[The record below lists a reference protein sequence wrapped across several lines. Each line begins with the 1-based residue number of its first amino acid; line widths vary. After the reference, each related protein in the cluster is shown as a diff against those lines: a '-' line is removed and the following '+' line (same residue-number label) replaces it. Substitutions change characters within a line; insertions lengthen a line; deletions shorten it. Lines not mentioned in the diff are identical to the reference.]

1 MSHFLQHAQLHRHLG
16 ASHPFSRWR
25 GTPRGREMLSEA
37 GHLQLEEGVQ
47 SQAPLLRNSSSASQA
62 HMGLN
67 STGTRYGLPLQTV

>member
-1 MSHFLQHAQLHRHLG
+1 MPSCTGTWELLTLSAG
-16 ASHPFSRWR
+16 G